1 MSHRRTLIRKAI
13 ISKLTGSTAAGER
26 VFDSQVPPL
35 WDVAFP
41 TILVY
46 ARDENSEPLSVSDDE
61 LVRTMNVHVELCV
74 EGDGLD
80 DQLDDLCWEVET
92 LLRNEDALG
101 GYAHQWRLTNTA
113 IDSSAEGEKP
123 FAAAV
128 LNYEISYV
136 A

>member
-1 MSHRRTLIRKAI
+1 LAHKRTLIRKAI
-13 ISKLTGSTAAGER
+13 IEKLTGTTSAGER
-26 VFDSQVPPL
+26 VFDSQVSTL
-35 WDVAFP
+35 WDDTFP

-46 ARDENSEPLSVSDDE
+46 ARDESTEPLSVSDDE

-80 DQLDDLCWEVET
+80 DQLDNLCWEVET
-92 LLRNEDALG
+92 LLRDEDALG
-101 GYAHQWRLTNTA
+101 GHAHKWRLTNTA